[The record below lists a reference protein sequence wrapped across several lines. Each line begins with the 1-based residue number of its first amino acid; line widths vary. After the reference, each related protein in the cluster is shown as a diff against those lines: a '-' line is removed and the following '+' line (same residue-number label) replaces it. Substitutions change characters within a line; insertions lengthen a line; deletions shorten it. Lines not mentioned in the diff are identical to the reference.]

1 MQILQ
6 VNNININC
14 NVQGIKHQNA
24 SKQVSFEGIVRPSKF
39 FKTKGSL
46 TRKAKVFLYDVKRN
60 YNNYDF
66 KNSGKIK
73 NSDFIKLPVI
83 KQVFDFCEMK
93 LKNVKK
99 VSDKYFRGGIVACEY
114 DILRLKKKGVT
125 DIISLTED
133 AKFSRKLAD
142 FARENGVNYH
152 RVEMKPPY
160 GIPTIEQV
168 KDFLNIVDNS
178 KGAVYVHCLHGKDR
192 TGVMTFFYETERLGK
207 PAEKALKNM
216 LNLGFH
222 ARKNKHMVKFL
233 TNFYPPAEE
242 CVKKFI
248 K

>member
-1 MQILQ
+1 MRILP
-6 VNNININC
+6 VNNINNYNI
-14 NVQGIKHQNA
+14 QGIKLQNV
-24 SKQVSFEGIVRPSKF
+24 SGQVSFEGIVRPSKF

-46 TRKAKVFLYDVKRN
+46 TRKAKVFLYDIKRN

-66 KNSGKIK
+66 KNSGRIK

-83 KQVFDFCEMK
+83 KQVFDFCELK
-93 LKNVKK
+93 LKNFQK

-142 FARENGVNYH
+142 FARDNGVNYH

-160 GIPTIEQV
+160 GIPTMEQV

-178 KGAVYVHCLHGKDR
+178 KGAVYAHCLHGKDR
-192 TGVMTFFYETERLGK
+192 TGIMTFFYETERLGK
-207 PAEKALKNM
+207 PLEEAVKN
-216 LNLGFH
+216 LVNTGFH
-222 ARKNKHMVKFL
+222 VRRNVFMVKFL
-233 TNFYPPAEE
+233 SKLYPPAEE
-242 CVKKFI
+242 YMEKYI